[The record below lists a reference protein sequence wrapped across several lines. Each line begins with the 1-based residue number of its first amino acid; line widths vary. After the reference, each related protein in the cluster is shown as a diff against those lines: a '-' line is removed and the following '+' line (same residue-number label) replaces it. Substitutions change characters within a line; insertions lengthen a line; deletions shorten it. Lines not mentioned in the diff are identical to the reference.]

1 VYDKHVAEIAD
12 HDAAWLYAMIVHDRR
27 MGNDLAIG
35 LGHRAPSFTKVIV
48 DR

>member
-1 VYDKHVAEIAD
+1 VYDKHVAGIAD
-12 HDAAWLYAMIVHDRR
+12 HDAAWLCAVIVHDRR

-35 LGHRAPSFTKVIV
+35 LGHRDASFTKVIV